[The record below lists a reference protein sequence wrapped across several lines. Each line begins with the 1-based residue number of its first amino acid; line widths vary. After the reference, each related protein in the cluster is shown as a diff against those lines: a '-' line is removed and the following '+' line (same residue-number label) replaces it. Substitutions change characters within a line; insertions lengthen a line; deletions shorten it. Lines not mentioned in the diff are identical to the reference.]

1 MFPAALIPRGGLA
14 ALARRQ
20 PMLTS
25 EEERALAARTR
36 EGDAAAAERLIA
48 SHLRCVV
55 AQARR
60 YARFDLPLTDLMQ
73 EGAMALTQAVQKFNP
88 DAGVRLATYARA
100 WIRSAMQ
107 DYAVRTWSLVRIGAG
122 ARQRRLFLALR
133 RIAGELVDG
142 ADQLGERL
150 SRDMIATLARQ
161 FEVPAREVVAIAR
174 RLAGPDTS
182 LDRQAPDGSGEPS
195 EPLIGRLADDRPTP
209 EEHAIAR
216 NAHSVRRGALGEALA
231 ALTPRER
238 LIITR
243 RHLAEAAA
251 SFGAI
256 GGELGLSKERVR
268 VLEKKAMDKLRA
280 RLGPLFGQLSQA

>member
-1 MFPAALIPRGGLA
+1 
-14 ALARRQ
+14 
-20 PMLTS
+20 MLS
-25 EEERALAARTR
+25 PEEERVLAARTR
-36 EGDAAAAERLIA
+36 AGDAAAAERLVA

-60 YARFDLPLTDLMQ
+60 YARFDLPLADLVQ
-73 EGAMALTQAVQKFNP
+73 EGALALTQAVQRFNP

-133 RIAGELVDG
+133 RLANEVVGG
-142 ADQLGERL
+142 ADHLGERL
-150 SRDMIATLARQ
+150 SRDMVAALARQ
-161 FEVPAREVVAIAR
+161 FEVPAREVMALAR
-174 RLAGPDTS
+174 RLAGPDES
-182 LDRQAPDGSGEPS
+182 LDRHVDAESGA
-195 EPLIGRLADDRPTP
+195 EPLLERRAHEQPTP
-209 EEHAIAR
+209 EEHVIAR
-216 NAHSVRRGALGEALA
+216 SIHRLRRGAVGEALA

-251 SFGAI
+251 SFAAI
-256 GGELGLSKERVR
+256 GHELGLSKERVR
-268 VLEKKAMDKLRA
+268 VLEKKAMEKLRN
-280 RLGPLFGQLSQA
+280 RLGPLFGKLSSA